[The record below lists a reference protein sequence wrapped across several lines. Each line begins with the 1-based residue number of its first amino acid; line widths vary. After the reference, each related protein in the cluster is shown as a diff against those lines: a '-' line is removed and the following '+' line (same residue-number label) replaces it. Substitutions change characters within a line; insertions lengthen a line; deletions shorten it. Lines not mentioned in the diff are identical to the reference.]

1 MTDELS
7 GRNDD
12 GTFAQGNTFSDGRN
26 KYARQQELRALFTD
40 AVSHQDIQRL
50 ANKLCAMALAGDLRA
65 AKLLLLTLFKEQA
78 GPAVAVQVNQGSRE
92 ELTGKCIA
100 IANRLRQERQRH
112 ALGFEPIAVQ
122 DDAANG
128 KELAMNIIERIQAE
142 RAEAGSLG
150 AD

>member
-1 MTDELS
+1 MTEELS

-12 GTFAQGNTFSDGRN
+12 GTFATGNAFSDGRN
-26 KYARQQELRALFTD
+26 KYARQQELRALVTD

-50 ANKLCAMALAGDLRA
+50 ANKLTAMAIDGDMAA
-65 AKLLLLTLFKEQA
+65 AKLLLVTLFKEQA

-112 ALGFEPIAVQ
+112 ALGFEPNAVQ

-128 KELAMNIIERIQAE
+128 KELAMNIIERI
-142 RAEAGSLG
+142 RAKR
-150 AD
+150 ADAANT